1 MAEWSCSG
9 LQLRVHRFDSVLS
22 LQVMK
27 ILVTGSSG
35 FIGFHLVKKLLSK
48 GHEVIGIDNHN
59 DYYDPKLKERR
70 LNLLQSNNFKFYLQ
84 DINDINIKEKKID
97 IAINLAAQAG
107 VRVKKEKEYLYKH
120 SNIDGF
126 KAFCSFCEQKKIQ
139 KIIYASSSS
148 VYSDNHTKKFIEQTT
163 NLAPKSKYGLSK
175 LGNESYAS
183 IFSNST
189 NISTIGL
196 RFFSVYGPWGRPDM
210 AYYLFTSS
218 ITNDKKIHLNN
229 NGNMFRDWTY
239 IDDVING
246 IIESMK
252 YLLSENKQV
261 KNKIINLGNDT
272 PVETKKLLCMLER
285 KLNKKAVVVNKTSKN
300 EAYITHADITK
311 AKNLLGYQPK
321 VSLEKGIDKFLN
333 WYKKYEH
340 E

>member
-22 LQVMK
+22 LQIMK

-35 FIGFHLVKKLLSK
+35 FIGFHLVKKLLSN
-48 GHEVIGIDNHN
+48 GYEVIGIDNHN
-59 DYYDPKLKERR
+59 DYYDPELKKRR
-70 LNLLQSNNFKFYLQ
+70 QYLLKSNNFKFYLQ

-97 IAINLAAQAG
+97 MAINLAAQAG

-120 SNIDGF
+120 SNIKGF
-126 KAFCSFCEQKKIQ
+126 KAFCSFCEQKKIK

-148 VYSDNHTKKFIEQTT
+148 VYSDNHTKKFIEHTT

-175 LGNESYAS
+175 LNNESYAS

-189 NISTIGL
+189 NTSTIGL

-218 ITNDKKIHLNN
+218 IMNDKKIYLNN

-246 IIESMK
+246 IIASIK
-252 YLLSENKQV
+252 YLLSANKQV
-261 KNKIINLGNDT
+261 KNKIINIGNDT
-272 PVETKKLLCMLER
+272 PVETKKLLRMLER
-285 KLNKKAVVVNKTSKN
+285 KLNRKADLVKKSSKN

-311 AKNLLGYQPK
+311 AKNLLGYQPR
-321 VSLEKGIDKFLN
+321 VSLDKGIDKFLN
-333 WYKKYEH
+333 WYKKYES
-340 E
+340 